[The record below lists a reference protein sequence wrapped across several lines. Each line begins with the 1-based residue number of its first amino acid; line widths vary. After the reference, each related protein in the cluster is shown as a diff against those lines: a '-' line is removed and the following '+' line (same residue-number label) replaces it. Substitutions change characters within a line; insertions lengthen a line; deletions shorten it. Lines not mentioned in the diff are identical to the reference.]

1 MAAISHPAWTVV
13 AVMAVYI
20 LLLPGLWWV
29 LGKGSET
36 LNFTTAYFLVANFV
50 VVWWYA
56 WLTRGLLQE
65 SRTAASAAT
74 DAHSRPDKGSQRA
87 KAAVEQE
94 ETSRLHVQRMATFG
108 SPTSVAARL

>member
-1 MAAISHPAWTVV
+1 MATISHPAWTVV
-13 AVMAVYI
+13 AVMAVYVLI
-20 LLLPGLWWV
+20 LLGLWWV

-56 WLTRGLLQE
+56 WLTRGLLQA

-74 DAHSRPDKGSQRA
+74 EQLTLARTRDLGRIYRPQTRVSW
-87 KAAVEQE
+87 
-94 ETSRLHVQRMATFG
+94 
-108 SPTSVAARL
+108 